1 MSSSTQAAAQD
12 NNEEL
17 AKMRAAY
24 NQMAKEIQVLA
35 FDREWLEETYA
46 QETEKVEVKSERLR
60 LALLDLKRD
69 AYDMFAQITEK
80 RANIDSESC
89 CCVRRWTRWS
99 QKHSSLAR
107 SHDSGRSRLLL
118 KIRRRAERNLLP
130 HHQTQRPP
138 LHRNKACVIRSLI
151 TTSLRVLPEC
161 TSPILN

>member
-35 FDREWLEETYA
+35 SDREWLEETYA

-69 AYDMFAQITEK
+69 AYDMFAQYTEE
-80 RANIDSESC
+80 RANIDSETLLLRAQMDK
-89 CCVRRWTRWS
+89 VVA
-99 QKHSSLAR
+99 KALKLGPLAR
-107 SHDSGRSRLLL
+107 FWALEVA
-118 KIRRRAERNLLP
+118 AED
-130 HHQTQRPP
+130 T
-138 LHRNKACVIRSLI
+138 KARGAQSLTASSNATS
-151 TTSLRVLPEC
+151 TTASQ
-161 TSPILN
+161 